1 MSRDLDWTTALR
13 GQGKLIWA
21 DLREAIAVQAPV
33 ASILLRGDTGLDDE
47 ILFDGEKAARRLS
60 SKRNAV
66 FLRARI
72 AAARGDWITTERHC
86 RLAANHPFRT
96 QGGDG
101 LFLWAGVLDKLA
113 RAEEAAEAR
122 RLVLERDPESE
133 AARAIA
139 AASAAA

>member
-66 FLRARI
+66 FLRARSF
-72 AAARGDWITTERHC
+72 ADTSSG
-86 RLAANHPFRT
+86 N
-96 QGGDG
+96 
-101 LFLWAGVLDKLA
+101 
-113 RAEEAAEAR
+113 EAAEG
-122 RLVLERDPESE
+122 LSP
-133 AARAIA
+133 
-139 AASAAA
+139 